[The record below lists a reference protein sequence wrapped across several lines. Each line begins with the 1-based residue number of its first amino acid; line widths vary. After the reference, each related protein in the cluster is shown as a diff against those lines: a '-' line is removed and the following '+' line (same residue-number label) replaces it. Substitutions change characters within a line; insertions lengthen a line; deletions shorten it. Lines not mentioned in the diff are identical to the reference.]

1 LMISI
6 DSYQCFLF
14 FFLTL
19 FKVFD
24 VKMILLM
31 RILLAEDE
39 KALARALQKIFEKN
53 NYSVDIAFD
62 GEEALEYLRFDNY
75 DIAILDIMMPKV
87 DGISV
92 VKEIRAKG
100 NKVPVLFLTA
110 KSEVEDKI
118 LGLDS
123 GANDYIS
130 KPFDTR
136 ELLARIRSLT
146 RGKNENEN
154 KISLGYIILN
164 KETFELSSPF
174 GSYKL
179 ANKEYQLMEYFLSY
193 PKRIFSIDQLMDR
206 VWGYDTESETNVV
219 WVYVSF
225 LRKKLKSLKSNVE
238 IKASRNAGY

>member
-1 LMISI
+1 
-6 DSYQCFLF
+6 
-14 FFLTL
+14 
-19 FKVFD
+19 
-24 VKMILLM
+24 MILLM

-123 GANDYIS
+123 GANDYLS

-154 KISLGYIILN
+154 KISLGNIILN

-238 IKASRNAGY
+238 IKASRNAGYYLEIHDDK